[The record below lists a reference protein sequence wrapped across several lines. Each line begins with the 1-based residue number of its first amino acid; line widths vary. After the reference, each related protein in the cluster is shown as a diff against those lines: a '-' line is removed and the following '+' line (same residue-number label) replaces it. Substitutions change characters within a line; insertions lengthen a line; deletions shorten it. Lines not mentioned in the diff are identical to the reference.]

1 MAATKAALA
10 LAKVEATAGAR
21 VIAAVSAIMANSKHE
36 SKAVIAKSGWNSMF
50 DEYFQKLGRCCPP
63 RHSLDSSHLFASL
76 KLFLVVLFSIGFE
89 PHK

>member
-1 MAATKAALA
+1 MAATKAALV
-10 LAKVEATAGAR
+10 LAKVEA
-21 VIAAVSAIMANSKHE
+21 AAVSAIMANSKHAHE
-36 SKAVIAKSGWNSMF
+36 SKAVIVKSGWNSMF

-63 RHSLDSSHLFASL
+63 RRSLDSSHLFASL